1 MSKKKIVCTLVS
13 VLLSVLAT
21 VLGCVFGIDVDFS
34 DAISSDDTA
43 YATDFLSDEAHGQN

>member
-21 VLGCVFGIDVDFS
+21 VLGCVFGIDVDLG
-34 DAISSDDTA
+34 DVISSDDA
-43 YATDFLSDEAHGQN
+43 YVADGSSEAHGQN